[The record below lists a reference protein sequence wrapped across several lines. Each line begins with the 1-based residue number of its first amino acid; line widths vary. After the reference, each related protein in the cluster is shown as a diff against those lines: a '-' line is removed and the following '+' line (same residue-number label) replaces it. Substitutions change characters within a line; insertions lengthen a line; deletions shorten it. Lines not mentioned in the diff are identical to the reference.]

1 MKRIKELL
9 HNHPARVSAWI
20 SSTVVLIIT
29 ALNPDIDANAAV
41 IFVLSSLGNNTAN
54 LFPASVMIK
63 LSEALTVTVAEL
75 YTPPVTNP
83 VEAIGNGFIP
93 LTQVEL

>member
-41 IFVLSSLGNNTAN
+41 IFVLSSLGLGEYTQRLEN
-54 LFPASVMIK
+54 K
-63 LSEALTVTVAEL
+63 KTVAASKE
-75 YTPPVTNP
+75 
-83 VEAIGNGFIP
+83 
-93 LTQVEL
+93 